1 MTWIVRFLTTLR
13 TSPRRAIALE
23 IGFILAG
30 GLLLG
35 LALFGTI

>member
-1 MTWIVRFLTTLR
+1 MTWIFRFLETLR
-13 TSPRRAIALE
+13 TSPRRAVALE

-35 LALFGTI
+35 LFLFRSG